1 MLKIQAYHCPKY
13 LDEAISL
20 LSEPDAGRTVIAGGT
35 DLLVNPRYMVGVREV
50 VDLRDL
56 DLAFIS
62 GPEDGAV
69 EREVR
74 GEAESADAR
83 RALAPAAVGANG
95 GMIAIGACATMRQV
109 ARSPR
114 IQRLASGILARSA
127 AVCASPNIRT
137 MATLGGNTASALP
150 SADTPPP
157 LLALDAL
164 VVLAGAQGR
173 RAVPLADFF
182 TGPARSIRQPGEII
196 AEFQLPQPPAE
207 MRGGFYKIGR
217 VSDDIAMVNAAVTL
231 VVRDGIIAQARVA
244 LGAVAPTPLR
254 ARAAE
259 AALEGQP
266 PTEEVFQRA
275 ANAAV
280 EAVRPI
286 SDQRASADYRRRMSG
301 VATLRALRQAAGFAP
316 QPEEWHHA

>member
-1 MLKIQAYHCPKY
+1 MLKIRAYHRPKQI
-13 LDEAISL
+13 DEAINL
-20 LSEPDAGRTVIAGGT
+20 LSEPDVGRTVIAGGT

-56 DLAFIS
+56 GLAFIA
-62 GPEDGAV
+62 GPEEGASDGNV
-69 EREVR
+69 V
-74 GEAESADAR
+74 
-83 RALAPAAVGANG
+83 
-95 GMIAIGACATMRQV
+95 IGAYSTMRQV

-114 IQRLASGILARSA
+114 IQALASGILARSA
-127 AVCASPNIRT
+127 AVCASPNIRN

-150 SADTPPP
+150 SADTPPT
-157 LLALDAL
+157 LMALDAL
-164 VVLAGAQGR
+164 LVLAGPHGR
-173 RAVPLADFF
+173 RTVPLGEYF

-196 AEFQLPQPPAE
+196 TEFRIPQLPAN

-217 VSDDIAMVNAAVTL
+217 LSDDIAMVNAAVTL
-231 VVRDGIIAQARVA
+231 VVRDGLIAQARVI

-254 ARAAE
+254 VRAAE

-266 PTEEVFQRA
+266 LTEAVFQQA
-275 ANAAV
+275 ADLAV
-280 EAVRPI
+280 EAARPI

-301 VATLRALRQAAGFAP
+301 VATLRALRQAAGLVP

>member
-1 MLKIQAYHCPKY
+1 MLKVQAYHRPKQ
-13 LDEAISL
+13 LEEAITL

-56 DLAFIS
+56 GLAFIT
-62 GPEDGAV
+62 GPED
-69 EREVR
+69 
-74 GEAESADAR
+74 
-83 RALAPAAVGANG
+83 AASN
-95 GMIAIGACATMRQV
+95 GMIVIGAYTTMRQV

-114 IQRLASGILARSA
+114 IQALASGILARSA
-127 AVCASPNIRT
+127 AVCASPNIRN

-196 AEFQLPQPPAE
+196 AEFQLPQTPAE

-231 VVRDGIIAQARVA
+231 VVRDGLIMQARVA

-259 AALEGQP
+259 AVLEGQP

-275 ANAAV
+275 ASAAV

-316 QPEEWHHA
+316 KPEEWHHA

>member
-1 MLKIQAYHCPKY
+1 MLKVRAYHRPKQ
-13 LDEAISL
+13 LEEAIRL

-56 DLAFIS
+56 GLAYIT
-62 GPEDGAV
+62 GPEDGASH
-69 EREVR
+69 
-74 GEAESADAR
+74 A
-83 RALAPAAVGANG
+83 
-95 GMIAIGACATMRQV
+95 MIVIGACATMRQV
-109 ARSPR
+109 ARSPL
-114 IQRLASGILARSA
+114 IQGLASGILARSA
-127 AVCASPNIRT
+127 AVCASPNIRN

-164 VVLAGAQGR
+164 VVLAGPQGR
-173 RAVPLADFF
+173 RVVPLAEFF

-196 AEFQLPQPPAE
+196 AVFQIPQPPAN

-231 VVRDGIIAQARVA
+231 VVRDGIIAQARVV

-266 PTEEVFQRA
+266 PIEAVFQQA
-275 ANAAV
+275 ANLAV
-280 EAVRPI
+280 EEARPI
-286 SDQRASADYRRRMSG
+286 SDHRASADYRRRMSG
-301 VATLRALRQAAGFAP
+301 VATLRALRQAAGLAP

>member
-1 MLKIQAYHCPKY
+1 MLKIRAYHRPQQFE
-13 LDEAISL
+13 EAIGL

-56 DLAFIS
+56 GLSFIF
-62 GPEDGAV
+62 GPEDDAA
-69 EREVR
+69 E
-74 GEAESADAR
+74 GEI
-83 RALAPAAVGANG
+83 V
-95 GMIAIGACATMRQV
+95 IGAYATMRQV
-109 ARSPR
+109 ARSPLT
-114 IQRLASGILARSA
+114 QGLANGILARSA
-127 AVCASPNIRT
+127 AVCASPNIRN

-164 VVLAGAQGR
+164 VVLAGPQGKR
-173 RAVPLADFF
+173 TVPLCEFF
-182 TGPARSIRQPGEII
+182 TGPAQSIRQPGEFL
-196 AEFQLPQPPAE
+196 AEFRIPQPPPA

-217 VSDDIAMVNAAVTL
+217 LSDDIAMVNAAVSL

-266 PTEEVFQRA
+266 PIEEVFQRA
-275 ANAAV
+275 ADLAV
-280 EAVRPI
+280 EAARPI

-301 VATLRALRQAAGFAP
+301 VATLRALRQAAGLAP

>member
-1 MLKIQAYHCPKY
+1 MLKIQAYHRPKS
-13 LDEAISL
+13 LDEAIKL

-56 DLAFIS
+56 GLAFIS
-62 GPEDGAV
+62 GPEEGA
-69 EREVR
+69 E
-74 GEAESADAR
+74 
-83 RALAPAAVGANG
+83 N
-95 GMIAIGACATMRQV
+95 GMIVIGAYTTMRQV

-114 IQRLASGILARSA
+114 IQALASGILARSA
-127 AVCASPNIRT
+127 AVCASPNIRN

-157 LLALDAL
+157 LLALNAQVAL
-164 VVLAGAQGR
+164 IGAQGR
-173 RAVPLADFF
+173 RTVPLADFF
-182 TGPARSIRQPGEII
+182 TGPARSIRQTGEII
-196 AEFQLPQPPAE
+196 AEFQIPQPLAE
-207 MRGGFYKIGR
+207 VRGGFYKIGR
-217 VSDDIAMVNAAVTL
+217 VSDDIAMVNAAVSL

-266 PTEEVFQRA
+266 PIEEVFQRA
-275 ANAAV
+275 ADAAV
-280 EAVRPI
+280 EEVRPI

-301 VATLRALRQAAGFAP
+301 VAALRALRQAAGFAP